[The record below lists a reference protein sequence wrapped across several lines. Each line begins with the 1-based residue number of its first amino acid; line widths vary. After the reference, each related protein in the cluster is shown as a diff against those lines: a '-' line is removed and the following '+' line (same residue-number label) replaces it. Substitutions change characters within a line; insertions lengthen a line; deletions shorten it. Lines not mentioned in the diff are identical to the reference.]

1 MAIAFDNATSYN
13 GGTGTFSHTTSSSPG
28 AYMFVLT
35 SGSTT
40 AVSYNGVSLTLTT
53 SYSWTFGTLK
63 VWTLAGPS
71 SGANDISI
79 TSGVNTN
86 VVAATY
92 TGLGTTQPEASANN
106 NISYYTTSITSSV
119 TTLTDNAWVLGF
131 CVYVTSSYNQNAGS
145 GATKRIS
152 IAGSPA
158 GDTPS
163 LGIYDSNGVVT
174 PAGSYSM
181 TMDASSGTGP
191 WATVMYSVIAPTTN
205 GGAPLLMNLIM

>member
-13 GGTGTFSHTTSSSPG
+13 GGTGTFSHTTSSSAG
-28 AYMFVLT
+28 GYMFVLT
-35 SGSTT
+35 ESTVT
-40 AVSYNGVSLTLTT
+40 AVSYNSVALTLTT
-53 SYSWTFGTLK
+53 NYAWLFGNLK

-71 SGANDISI
+71 SGANNVSI
-79 TSGVNTN
+79 TAGASTN
-86 VVAATY
+86 VVVATY
-92 TGLGTTQPEASANN
+92 TGLDTTQPEASANN
-106 NISYYTTSITSSV
+106 QVGNGNISITSSV
-119 TTLTDNAWVLGF
+119 TTLTNNAWVLGF
-131 CVYVTSSYNQNAGS
+131 CIYSTSSNNQNAGT

-152 IAGSPA
+152 IVGNIS
-158 GDTPS
+158 GGGS

-181 TMDASSGTGP
+181 TMNASSGSGP

>member
-28 AYMFVLT
+28 GYMVVVT
-35 SGSTT
+35 ENTVT
-40 AVSYNGVSLTLTT
+40 AVSYNSVSLTLTT
-53 SYSWTFGTLK
+53 NYSWSFGNLK
-63 VWTLAGPS
+63 IWTLSNPS

-79 TSGVNTN
+79 TSGVSTN

-106 NISYYTTSITSSV
+106 QVGNGNTSITSSV
-119 TTLTDNAWVLGF
+119 TTLTNNAWVLGF
-131 CVYVTSSYNQNAGS
+131 CVYSTSTNNQNAGS

-152 IAGSPA
+152 IAGAVS
-158 GDTPS
+158 GGGS

-181 TMDASSGTGP
+181 TMNASSGSGP

>member
-13 GGTGTFSHTTSSSPG
+13 GGSGTFSHTTSSSPG
-28 AYMFVLT
+28 AYMCVLT
-35 SGSTT
+35 SAATT

-53 SYSWTFGTLK
+53 SYSWSFGTLK

-71 SGANDISI
+71 SGANNVSI
-79 TSGVNTN
+79 TAGGSTN
-86 VVAATY
+86 VVVATY
-92 TGLGTTQPEASANN
+92 TGLDTTQPEASANN
-106 NISYYTTSITSSV
+106 QVGNGNTSITSSV
-119 TTLTDNAWVLGF
+119 TTLTNNAWVLGF
-131 CVYVTSSYNQNAGS
+131 CIYSTSSNNQNAGT

-152 IAGSPA
+152 IAGSPS
-158 GDTPS
+158 GDSPS

-181 TMDASSGTGP
+181 TMNASSGSGP